1 VATHIAHLFGD
12 HEIATVEALPALVA
26 ELDQADGE
34 HTDVAVQHESGWALS
49 AYQNGQVIW
58 GNVEADAEVGQLT
71 GVTRAEMVEL
81 FTNLVNG
88 DIEAV
93 ASRPWDPDIG

>member
-1 VATHIAHLFGD
+1 VTAYIDHLFG
-12 HEIATVEALPALVA
+12 EQEVASVEALPGLIA
-26 ELDQADGE
+26 ELDLADGE
-34 HTDVAVQHESGWALS
+34 HTDVSVELDSGWALS

-71 GVTRAEMVEL
+71 GVSRAEMVEL
-81 FTNLVNG
+81 FTHLVNG

-93 ASRPWDPDIG
+93 SSRPWDPNIG

>member
-1 VATHIAHLFGD
+1 VTAYIDHLFGD
-12 HEIATVEALPALVA
+12 QEVASVEALPALIA
-26 ELDQADGE
+26 ELDLADAE
-34 HTDVAVQHESGWALS
+34 NTDVSVELDSGWALS

-71 GVTRAEMVEL
+71 GVSRAEMVEL
-81 FTNLVNG
+81 FTYLVNG

-93 ASRPWDPDIG
+93 ASRPWDPNIG

>member
-1 VATHIAHLFGD
+1 MI
-12 HEIATVEALPALVA
+12 A
-26 ELDQADGE
+26 ELDLADGE
-34 HTDVAVQHESGWALS
+34 NTDVSVELDSGWALS

-71 GVTRAEMVEL
+71 GVSRAEMVEL
-81 FTNLVNG
+81 FTYLVNG

-93 ASRPWDPDIG
+93 ASRPWDPNIG